1 MSDLETT
8 LRTMARN
15 GRLNHVSVGFINGKW
30 SGAYRGVEDRDGRIF
45 EAADPVAALIGA
57 LTGRKIA
64 PATEAKNAPVA
75 ATKTVVATK
84 PKQEDEDLL

>member
-1 MSDLETT
+1 MSDLEST
-8 LRTMARN
+8 LRTMARS

-30 SGAYRGVEDRDGRIF
+30 SASYRGVENKDGRIVDDKDIVIAF
-45 EAADPVAALIGA
+45 MGA

-64 PATEAKNAPVA
+64 PVTEAKKVS
-75 ATKTVVATK
+75 VTK